1 MVTSLI
7 VSVGGTEAPV
17 VKTISEHKPK
27 YICFLCSQK
36 SVELIPNIRKLLA
49 EKLGEEMPNF
59 IDHKIILD
67 DENDLIHCYQKAREC
82 VNQLTVWGVAG
93 ADTIVDY
100 TGGTKS
106 MSVAIALAT
115 VKEGYEFSY
124 IGGERRTKD
133 GLGIVVDGS
142 EVVRAGINPWSLFAV
157 DERRL
162 IIKYFNRYQYIA
174 AKEICDMLVA
184 KQELEKGLEQYFKIV
199 SQLCAIYDQW
209 DKFQHS
215 EAIKL
220 FKPAI
225 EQLTTFV
232 SFNSQVKYQQLL
244 ASVQNNFERLKQIAE
259 DTKQFKKPSR
269 SLIIDLIANAERRA
283 VENKYDDAVARIY
296 RALEMVAQCAIT
308 EHPLSVSSASDFPSD
323 KIPELL
329 REEYVRLYSR
339 DGKIK
344 LGSEALFRVLDKI
357 EPPHPHA
364 RVFWNHYNSL
374 RNVQNAR
381 NQSILAHG
389 ITPVKAETYE
399 TLRATLCERMA
410 LGDLVEFTKLPE
422 E

>member
-1 MVTSLI
+1 MVTTLI
-7 VSVGGTEAPV
+7 VSVGGTEAPI

-49 EKLGEEMPNF
+49 EKLGDDMPAF
-59 IDHKIILD
+59 TDHKVILD

-82 VNQLTVWGVAG
+82 IEQLNAWGVAA

-106 MSVAIALAT
+106 MSVSIALAT

-124 IGGERRTKD
+124 IGGERRTKA

-142 EVVRAGINPWSLFAV
+142 EVVKTRINPWSLFAV

-162 IIKYFNRYQYIA
+162 VSKYFNRHQYTA
-174 AKEICDMLVA
+174 AREICDMLLA
-184 KQELEKGLEQYFKIV
+184 KQELDEGLKKYFSIV
-199 SQLCAIYDQW
+199 SQFCSIYDQW
-209 DKFQHS
+209 DKFQHL
-215 EAIKL
+215 EALKL
-220 FKPAI
+220 FKSAI

-232 SFNSQVKYQQLL
+232 SFNQQVQYQQFL
-244 ASVQNNFERLKQIAE
+244 ANVQSNFERLKQISE
-259 DTKQFKKPSR
+259 DTKQFRKTSR
-269 SLIIDLIANAERRA
+269 SLIIDLVANAERRA
-283 VENKYDDAVARIY
+283 TENKYDDAVARLY
-296 RALEMVAQCAIT
+296 RALEMVAQCAIA
-308 EHPLSVSSASDFPSD
+308 EAPLNVSSASDFPKD
-323 KIPELL
+323 KLPESL
-329 REEYVRLYSR
+329 REDYIKQYSR

-344 LGSEALFRVLDKI
+344 LGLEALFKVLVEID
-357 EPPHPHA
+357 PPHPHA
-364 RVFWNHYNSL
+364 RVFWNYHNLL

-399 TLRATLCERMA
+399 TLRVTLCERMN
-410 LGDLVEFTKLPE
+410 LNDLVEFAKLPE
-422 E
+422 